1 MPHQCVR
8 CGKLYPDG
16 SSELLQGCS
25 CGGRFFFYMRS
36 KEIERAKELTV
47 DLTPE
52 DKEKIE
58 HDVMDLVGESFEDQP
73 VILDIESIRILKPG
87 QYELDL
93 VDLFKGEPLVYKL
106 EDGKYVI
113 DLLGTFEILKKKKE
127 ESPK

>member
-16 SSELLQGCS
+16 SNELLQGCS

-36 KEIERAKELTV
+36 KDIERGKELTV

-52 DKEKIE
+52 DKKKIE
-58 HDVMDLVGESFEDQP
+58 EDVIDIVGDTIDETQP
-73 VILDIESIRILKPG
+73 IILDIESIRVLKPG

-93 VDLFKGEPLVYKL
+93 VDLFKGEPLIYKL
-106 EDGKYVI
+106 EDGKYII
-113 DLLGTFEILKKKKE
+113 DLLGTFDILKKKKE
-127 ESPK
+127 ENS

>member
-16 SSELLQGCS
+16 SSELLSGCS
-25 CGGRFFFYMRS
+25 CGGRFFFYMRT
-36 KEIERAKELTV
+36 KEIEKAKELTV
-47 DLTPE
+47 DLTPQ

-58 HDVMDLVGESFEDQP
+58 RDVLDIVGETLDDNQP
-73 VILDIESIRILKPG
+73 VILDIESIRVLKPG
-87 QYELDL
+87 QYEIDL

-113 DLLGTFEILKKKKE
+113 DLLGTFELLKKKKE
-127 ESPK
+127 ENN

>member
-16 SSELLQGCS
+16 SNELLKGCS

-36 KEIERAKELTV
+36 KEIERAKELIV

-58 HDVMDLVGESFEDQP
+58 KDVFDIVGDTIDETQP
-73 VILDIESIRILKPG
+73 VILDVESIRVLKPG
-87 QYELDL
+87 QYEIDL
-93 VDLFKGEPLVYKL
+93 VDIFKGEPLVYKL
-106 EDGKYVI
+106 EDGKYVV
-113 DLLGTFEILKKKKE
+113 DLLGTFELLKKKKDGNV
-127 ESPK
+127 

>member
-16 SSELLQGCS
+16 SSELLKGCS

-36 KEIERAKELTV
+36 KDVDRAKEITV
-47 DLTPE
+47 ELTPE

-58 HDVMDLVGESFEDQP
+58 RDVMDIVGDTLDESQP
-73 VILDIESIRILKPG
+73 VILDIESIRVLKPG
-87 QYELDL
+87 QYEIDL
-93 VDLFKGEPLVYKL
+93 VDLFKGEPLIYKL

-113 DLLGTFEILKKKKE
+113 DLLGTFELLKKKKE
-127 ESPK
+127 EGS

>member
-8 CGKLYPDG
+8 CGKLYPEG
-16 SSELLQGCS
+16 SNELLQGCS
-25 CGGRFFFYMRS
+25 CAGRFFFYMRS
-36 KEIERAKELTV
+36 KDVDRGKELTV

-52 DKEKIE
+52 DKKKIE
-58 HDVMDLVGESFEDQP
+58 KDVMDIVGDSIEDDQP
-73 VILDIESIRILKPG
+73 VILDIESIRVLKPG

-106 EDGKYVI
+106 EDGKYII

-127 ESPK
+127 ENS

>member
-16 SSELLQGCS
+16 SNELLKGCP
-25 CGGRFFFYMRS
+25 CGGRFFFYMRN
-36 KEIERAKELTV
+36 KDVDRGKELTV

-58 HDVMDLVGESFEDQP
+58 KDVMDIVGDTIDETQP
-73 VILDIESIRILKPG
+73 IILDIESIRVLKPG

-106 EDGKYVI
+106 EDGKYVV

-127 ESPK
+127 ENS